1 MDRYLAVEATQ
12 QNGIPVI
19 VAAVFS
25 LHMKLEYGELMI
37 PAPASKEDL
46 YRSPYDYLCMNV
58 EDIAQRVFRWPIAPL
73 ASDDVR
79 EKELDVLSA
88 LDWCCNNFGA
98 DCWVHAIMARMM
110 AATTHMEA
118 IKPAFMMMN
127 RMVEHITYWIVIHAH
142 SRDVSAYDAGIAA
155 VSVATCYWFSKGK
168 EYQEIANI
176 CFVEHCWDNPQ
187 EGLAAQCTDNS
198 QEASTILFNI
208 DAVLSQLALAACCD
222 RSHIDDATERAVYY
236 LKKGHELFEKY

>member
-88 LDWCCNNFGA
+88 LDWCCNNFG
-98 DCWVHAIMARMM
+98 
-110 AATTHMEA
+110 
-118 IKPAFMMMN
+118 
-127 RMVEHITYWIVIHAH
+127 HITYWIVIHAH